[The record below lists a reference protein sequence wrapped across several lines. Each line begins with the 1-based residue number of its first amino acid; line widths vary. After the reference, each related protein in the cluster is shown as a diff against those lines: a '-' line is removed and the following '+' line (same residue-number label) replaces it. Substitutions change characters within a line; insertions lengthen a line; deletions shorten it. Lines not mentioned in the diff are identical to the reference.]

1 MVIGILAHV
10 DAGKTTLS
18 EAMLYFS
25 GTIRQMGR
33 VDNRDAFLDTYEL
46 ERSRGITI
54 FSKQAVFTLGGRQ
67 ITLLDTPGHV
77 DFSAEM
83 ERTLQV
89 LDVAVL
95 VINGMDGVQGHTL
108 TLWRLLK
115 KYSIPVFIFVNKMD
129 QAGTD
134 KEALLKD
141 IKGRLNGE
149 CIDFTEK
156 LSGGDEREFYEN
168 IAVAEEEMLDIF
180 LEQGKIAEEEI
191 RRLVAERK
199 IFPCF
204 FGSALKAVGID
215 EFLLGLQTYTR
226 EKEYPEEFGAKVFKI
241 SRDNQGNRLTFLKVT
256 GGKLRARAVITG
268 GREGSLWE
276 EKVNQLRIYS
286 GEKYT
291 QAEEAGAGTVCAV
304 TGLNYTRPGEGLG
317 MEMESFLP
325 VLEPVLTYKI
335 ELPPECDAALF
346 LPKLRQLEEE
356 EPQLHLVWDETVKEI
371 QAKIMGEVQTEIL
384 KSLILERFGVNVT
397 FGAGNIVYKETI
409 SRAAEGVGHFE
420 PLRHY
425 AEVHLLLEPGE
436 AGSGLVFS
444 SDCSEDVLE
453 RNWQRLVLTHLEEK
467 EHKGVLTGAPIT
479 DMKITLIGGK
489 AHQKHTEGG
498 DFRQASY
505 RAVRQGLMEAESVL
519 LEPYYDFR
527 LEVPG
532 KMLGRAMADLEKRG
546 ASFSAP
552 DLEEETAVLTGFA
565 PVASMQDY
573 PREVTAYTKGYG
585 KLFCT
590 LRGYEPCHNEEEIIE
605 RSGYV
610 AQRDTENPAGSIFCA
625 HGAGFFVEWD
635 EVKDYMHVESCFSN
649 KKYGGAENNFNAW
662 AQEGEYGLPLAR
674 NEREVEGENS
684 GFLQRKRRKE
694 VSEEEAGKWLGTE
707 EVDAILEKALYANK
721 SGKRGPGKG
730 KPGNR
735 KNANAVSETRI
746 YGGQEADENEKYRKL
761 AQKPEKKKE
770 RYLLVDGYN
779 IIFAWDELK
788 ELAKVSIDGARG
800 RLMDI
805 LCNYQGIRKCHLIL
819 VFDAYRVQ
827 GHDTEIFD
835 FHNIH
840 VVYTKEAEPA
850 DQYIEKFAYEHGN
863 KDEVTVATSDG
874 LEQIIIRGKGCAL
887 YSARELKEEI
897 ERASEEIQR
906 AYGDKTLE
914 ERNYLL
920 DGVDDEIKK
929 ELENLRSASW

>member
-746 YGGQEADENEKYRKL
+746 YGGQEAEENEKYRKM

-779 IIFAWDELK
+779 IIFAWEELK

-840 VVYTKEAEPA
+840 VVYTKEAETA